1 MGVNLN
7 RNYEVPSDE
16 VINSQTCSNEYGGPA
31 FFSESETKA
40 MRDLLESS
48 KARMWIHFDGLGNKF
63 YVPYSYSSDSFEST
77 LQAADTNFY
86 KTLQSLSSKKGQ
98 MGTYKQLGND
108 PKVGLLIDYAYSEG
122 VISLEGA
129 LESSVVASDDILE
142 SLEGYYSYI
151 EDILKYSS
159 FKLNSLEYNNMNEN
173 VCANSV
179 CEDSEAYSEAVLN
192 FDISNAGLS
201 DTPQA
206 RFGLSLEFSYEGYSI
221 MIDDLV
227 LYTWDIN
234 DTTLSTTTAKTTEYT
249 VTCDQAQPTFISC
262 GVSNMKLDART
273 QNTIEV
279 KMSSY
284 KTSSYIDQEMQF
296 LYTASYSISYS
307 ANSKLSTS
315 SYSKTDTLVLPSTVY
330 TDSDS
335 NEEDTEDSNDD
346 FLLWDVSLMPRH
358 SGKHTEGVAVGLIAG
373 FMSLVFLLI
382 AGLIFY
388 KFRKEIG
395 QEESSDE
402 EEVDQNMKNTFIP
415 QSDQLAVQAYSG
427 ADISAKMIENAR
439 KDIPSLRL
447 NSTNREVSINT
458 SPEKLN
464 ISPVRDSPIARDLNS
479 DSMEEVE
486 IDEIRFESG

>member
-1 MGVNLN
+1 MNLN

-16 VINSQTCSNEYGGPA
+16 LINSQTCTNEYGGPA
-31 FFSESETKA
+31 FFSESETSA
-40 MRDLLESS
+40 MRALLETS

-63 YVPYSYSSDSFEST
+63 YIPYSYSTDSFEST
-77 LQAADTNFY
+77 LQAADTLFY
-86 KTLQSLSSKKGQ
+86 KTLQSLNSKKGQ

-108 PKVGLLIDYAYSEG
+108 PKVGLLIDYAYSKG

-129 LESSVVASDDILE
+129 LEIFVVTSDDILE
-142 SLEGYYSYI
+142 SVEGYYSYI

-173 VCANSV
+173 VCAISA
-179 CEDSEAYSEAVLN
+179 CGDSDAYSEAVLK
-192 FDISNAGLS
+192 FDISNAGLN
-201 DTPQA
+201 DTPQG
-206 RFGLSLEFSYEGYSI
+206 RFGLSLEFSNEGYSL
-221 MIDDLV
+221 MIDDVV

-234 DTTLSTTTAKTTEYT
+234 DTNLTPTTAKTTEYT
-249 VTCDQAQPTFISC
+249 VSCDQAQPNFISC

-279 KMSSY
+279 KTSSY
-284 KTSSYIDQEMQF
+284 KTSSYTDQEMQF
-296 LYTASYSISYS
+296 LYTASFSISYS
-307 ANSKLSTS
+307 ANSKLATS
-315 SYSKTDTLVLPSTVY
+315 SYSTDASLLLPSTAY

-335 NEEDTEDSNDD
+335 SEEDSEDSNDD

-358 SGKHTEGVAVGLIAG
+358 SGKHIEGVAVGLIAG
-373 FMSLVFLLI
+373 FMSIVFLLI

-388 KFRKEIG
+388 KFRKEIA
-395 QEESSDE
+395 QDESSDE

-415 QSDQLAVQAYSG
+415 QPDKLAAPGYSG

-447 NSTNREVSINT
+447 NSTNREVSING
-458 SPEKLN
+458 SPERLN
-464 ISPVRDSPIARDLNS
+464 ISPVRDSPIVVNLNS
-479 DSMEEVE
+479 DSIDEVE
-486 IDEIRFESG
+486 IEEIRFEAGS